1 MLTRD
6 EAEKVIGWLEE
17 YPAGIPSRSWGFG
30 PLEQLRNPAGVPES
44 TVMKYG

>member
-17 YPAGIPSRSWGFG
+17 YPAGVPVSNWGTGTFSSSRGS
-30 PLEQLRNPAGVPES
+30 
-44 TVMKYG
+44 